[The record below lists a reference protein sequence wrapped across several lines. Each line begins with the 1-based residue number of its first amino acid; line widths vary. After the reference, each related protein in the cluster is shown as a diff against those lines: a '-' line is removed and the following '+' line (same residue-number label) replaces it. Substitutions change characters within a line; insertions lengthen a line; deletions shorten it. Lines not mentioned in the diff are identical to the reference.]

1 MRHEGQIRVK
11 LKSNPIQLYEHQL
24 EALDVLKKIDQHP
37 SFKSILVIPTGGGKT
52 LTACWWLLN
61 GALNKRKKVL
71 WLAHRQLLLE
81 QAVKAFELNAYA
93 DVMTERLE
101 FSYRVISGVHQSA
114 TMIKPTDDLLIVSKD
129 SLVKNIKQLNR
140 WLKQEKELYV
150 VVDEAHH
157 ASAPTY
163 EKILNYLK
171 QKVPNLKLLGL
182 TATPFRS
189 DARHLSDIFPDDI
202 AYKVDLTDLIKRGI
216 LSLPHFEECQTDL
229 VLNLTKEEQQ
239 RLEFEDWIPTD
250 IAIKMAKHKLRNALI
265 VKQYNYQKYGQTIVF
280 AINRIHAV
288 VLKTL
293 FEKAGVKCGL
303 IISRETDDVLEMKQF
318 GLENKATI
326 KAYQLGEIHVLIN
339 VNILT
344 EGVDLPQTQSVF
356 LTRPTTSAAL
366 MTQMIGRALR
376 GSKAGGTD
384 DAYIVSF
391 IDDWQD
397 KITWINA
404 ETLINSEKEISGNQE
419 SNESEK
425 LYERMS
431 FAKLEEFIHFLD
443 ASVDTHQLE
452 AIPFMKRVP
461 LGMYAFTLVDR
472 GIERS
477 HQILIYDSTKRRYE
491 HLIAQLP
498 KFFEYH
504 QIQGGIT
511 SSKLLQK
518 LTDICARRCFLGT
531 MIPSYDERDIK
542 ALLKYF
548 SVHQEAPPFILFDQM
563 NRERVDLEKVA
574 TYIVH
579 RNLTRSQQKE
589 YIDQLWSDPEA
600 LFSVYFHKKAFFIR
614 QLNIELRKLV
624 EGEPNGII
632 TVHDI
637 ASFYQ

>member
-1 MRHEGQIRVK
+1 MRDEGKIQVK
-11 LKSNPIQLYEHQL
+11 LKSNPRQLYEHQL
-24 EALDVLKKIDQHP
+24 EALDVLRQMDRHL
-37 SFKSILVIPTGGGKT
+37 SFKSVLVIPTGGGKT

-93 DVMTERLE
+93 DVMTKRWE
-101 FSYRVISGVHQSA
+101 FHYRVISGVHQSA

-129 SLVKNIKQLNR
+129 SLVKQMKQLDR

-150 VVDEAHH
+150 IVDEAHH

-163 EKILNYLK
+163 EKILNYLQ
-171 QKVPNLKLLGL
+171 QKVQNLKLLGL
-182 TATPFRS
+182 TATPFRR

-229 VLNLTKEEQQ
+229 VLDLTIAEQQ
-239 RLEFEDWIPTD
+239 RLELEDWIPTD
-250 IAIKMAKHKLRNALI
+250 IAIKMAKHRLRNALI
-265 VKQYNYQKYGQTIVF
+265 VKQYNYKKYGPTIVF

-293 FEKAGVKCGL
+293 FEKAGVKCGI
-303 IISRETDDVLEMKQF
+303 IISRETEDVLEMKKF
-318 GLENKATI
+318 SLENETTI
-326 KAYQLGEIHVLIN
+326 KAYQIGEIHVLIN

-356 LTRPTTSAAL
+356 LTRPTTSATL

-376 GSKAGGTD
+376 GSRAGGTD
-384 DAYIVSF
+384 EAYIVSF

-404 ETLINSEKEISGNQE
+404 ETLINNQKEF
-419 SNESEK
+419 SEK
-425 LYERMS
+425 LELVESERFYERMS
-431 FAKLEEFIHFLD
+431 FAKLEEYIHFLD

-504 QIQGGIT
+504 QIQGEIT

-542 ALLKYF
+542 ALLQYF
-548 SVHQEAPPFILFDQM
+548 SVHQAVPPFLLFDQID
-563 NRERVDLEKVA
+563 RERVDLEKVA
-574 TYIVH
+574 IYIVH

-589 YIDQLWSDPEA
+589 YIDQLWSDPQT
-600 LFSVYFHKKAFFIR
+600 LFSVYFHKKAFFVR

-624 EGEPNGII
+624 EEECNGI
-632 TVHDI
+632 
-637 ASFYQ
+637 

>member
-1 MRHEGQIRVK
+1 MRHERQIRVK

-24 EALDVLKKIDQHP
+24 EALDVLKKMDQHP

-318 GLENKATI
+318 SLENKATI
-326 KAYQLGEIHVLIN
+326 KAYQIGEIHVLIN

-404 ETLINSEKEISGNQE
+404 ETLINSEKEISENQE

-542 ALLKYF
+542 ALLQYF

-624 EGEPNGII
+624 EGEPNGI
-632 TVHDI
+632 
-637 ASFYQ
+637 

>member
-24 EALDVLKKIDQHP
+24 EALDVLKKMDQHP

-189 DARHLSDIFPDDI
+189 DARHISDIFPDDI

-404 ETLINSEKEISGNQE
+404 ETLINTQKEISENQE

-443 ASVDTHQLE
+443 SSVDTHQLE

-624 EGEPNGII
+624 EGEPNGI
-632 TVHDI
+632 
-637 ASFYQ
+637 

>member
-24 EALDVLKKIDQHP
+24 EALDVLKKMDQHP

-189 DARHLSDIFPDDI
+189 DARHISDIFPDDI

-326 KAYQLGEIHVLIN
+326 KAYQIGEIHVLIN

-404 ETLINSEKEISGNQE
+404 ETLINTQKEISENQE

-425 LYERMS
+425 LYERIS

-443 ASVDTHQLE
+443 SSVDTHQLE

-624 EGEPNGII
+624 EGESNGI
-632 TVHDI
+632 
-637 ASFYQ
+637 